1 MRWLTILVH
10 HVGSKLNTQGVAYL
24 MEYVVHVVGEK
35 MECEGEALYPLPSQI
50 NWADTYL
57 LVLFTSQVLREF
69 VGLGF
74 HTPFYGSLSTAL
86 FSEG

>member
-35 MECEGEALYPLPSQI
+35 MECEGEALYPLPS
-50 NWADTYL
+50 
-57 LVLFTSQVLREF
+57 
-69 VGLGF
+69 
-74 HTPFYGSLSTAL
+74 
-86 FSEG
+86 